1 MANVSM
7 RDLLKAGAHFGH
19 QTRYWNP
26 KMAPFIFG
34 ARNKIHIIDLELTVP
49 ALDRA
54 VSIVRGMSQNKN
66 KVLFVGTKRAAA
78 KIVKDQAERS
88 GQPYVNHRW
97 LGGMLTNWKTIRQSI
112 KRLRE
117 LEAKMDDGTL
127 EKISKKE
134 ALDLSRQLQKLERSI
149 GGIKDMGGLPD
160 AIFVVDVNH
169 EKIAIQEAN
178 KLGIPVIGIVDTNSD
193 PDGIDIVIPGNDDAI
208 RAIELY
214 SSIIADACIEGAAE
228 SLGKSDYVEVSEA
241 ADAPD
246 APVVELTKDG
256 AADRPRLASTEAVLE
271 QEPRVKESLT
281 TESETKETLP
291 EVEEIKEN
299 AADGQ
304 TAGESSEVDEPEN
317 EAVTK
322 KAKVVKKKAAEELD
336 ETSVDPV
343 EDLPKKAPAKRKTAA
358 KKATAKVDPAEA
370 LSVGNSAEDVPKRK
384 APAKKKVTP
393 KTAGAD
399 LAVDQVATGE
409 DSIEDVPKKKAPAK
423 KKASTEKK
431 APAEKKAPTEKKAP
445 AEKKAA
451 AKKETAEEKPDKST

>member
-34 ARNKIHIIDLELTVP
+34 ARNKIHIIDLDLTVP
-49 ALDRA
+49 ALDKA
-54 VSIVRGMSQNKN
+54 ASIVRGMSLNKN

-78 KIVKDQAERS
+78 KIIKDQADRS

-134 ALDLSRQLQKLERSI
+134 ALDLSRQLEKLERSI

-228 SLGKSDYVEVSEA
+228 SLGKSDYVEISEDGT
-241 ADAPD
+241 DAPKVD
-246 APVVELTKDG
+246 LVNDKSSGGRKLGSANALSDEGSQPETQKLTELVTSDKAVEAEKTTSTGTAAEVV
-256 AADRPRLASTEAVLE
+256 AD
-271 QEPRVKESLT
+271 
-281 TESETKETLP
+281 
-291 EVEEIKEN
+291 EIR
-299 AADGQ
+299 
-304 TAGESSEVDEPEN
+304 TVDEPGDA
-317 EAVTK
+317 EATKPKVTK
-322 KAKVVKKKAAEELD
+322 E
-336 ETSVDPV
+336 
-343 EDLPKKAPAKRKTAA
+343 TAA
-358 KKATAKVDPAEA
+358 KKIVGTSSDPVE
-370 LSVGNSAEDVPKRK
+370 
-384 APAKKKVTP
+384 
-393 KTAGAD
+393 
-399 LAVDQVATGE
+399 GE
-409 DSIEDVPKKKAPAK
+409 LDKEV
-423 KKASTEKK
+423 
-431 APAEKKAPTEKKAP
+431 PAEKKVAPKKAS
-445 AEKKAA
+445 
-451 AKKETAEEKPDKST
+451 AKV